1 MVDLTLRRAG
11 PDEYELLGRMNREL
25 IEDEHHRNPM
35 NAAELAERARRLIE
49 KGWSIELIV
58 RGREIVGFATYRREP
73 AGPLATQFHLR
84 HFFVARQWRRRGIGR
99 EALRPLLAR
108 CKRGECV
115 VIDVLEAN
123 PEGRAFWSSMGFEPY
138 ALRMERPVYVADLKF
153 LRSPPAARRGT
164 TNPKATLAINEL
176 LVSP

>member
-1 MVDLTLRRAG
+1 MVDLTLRPVG

-25 IEDEHHRNPM
+25 IEDERHRNPM

-49 KGWSIELIV
+49 SEGWLIELII

-99 EALRPLLAR
+99 EAFRLLLAR
-108 CKRGECV
+108 CTRDECV
-115 VIDVLEAN
+115 VVDILEAN
-123 PEGRAFWSSMGFEPY
+123 PQGSAFWSSMGFEPY
-138 ALRMERPVYVADLKF
+138 ALRMERPV
-153 LRSPPAARRGT
+153 
-164 TNPKATLAINEL
+164 
-176 LVSP
+176 